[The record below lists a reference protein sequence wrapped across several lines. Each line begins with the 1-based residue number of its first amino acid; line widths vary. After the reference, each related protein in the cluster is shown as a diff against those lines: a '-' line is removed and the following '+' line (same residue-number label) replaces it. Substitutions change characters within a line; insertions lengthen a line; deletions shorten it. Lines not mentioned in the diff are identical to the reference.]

1 MIMAIFM
8 VWVSFIGSLI
18 AVIFSALV
26 AILLPLAGRDM
37 SWFSSPTFLL
47 VLYAVPSFVL
57 LLLPEVVLFR
67 RFLKTY
73 SKELLLNLHLQ
84 CQAFWFAFY
93 CILLTSFSVK
103 SAFLFSFP

>member
-1 MIMAIFM
+1 MIRTRIIN
-8 VWVSFIGSLI
+8 SIPI
-18 AVIFSALV
+18 ANEVIH
-26 AILLPLAGRDM
+26 R
-37 SWFSSPTFLL
+37 FSSPTFLL

-84 CQAFWFAFY
+84 CQVTIVTDTDYDNSKRRLCWMDE
-93 CILLTSFSVK
+93 
-103 SAFLFSFP
+103 FPEKFRTRNYANFP